1 MKLTYF
7 TLRGWFHHPL
17 NNPRAVLL
25 AAALVLTSS
34 CKKPADPHAEHQM
47 HAGQASG
54 SPEHVHPAQGEPQ
67 ASVPSGASL
76 YQFHDMF
83 TDQNGKQMMLH
94 QMEGKYVVVA
104 MFYATCTAI
113 CPRIAAEMLRLEKS
127 LSSAQRDKTRFVLI
141 SFDHER
147 DNPAALQKFITKM
160 RLTDSFTLLT
170 GKPDAIR
177 EVAAA
182 LGVNYKK
189 LDPSTG
195 LSKRETDDGRRAGDY
210 EYSHSSLFSLLS
222 PKGEIIL
229 QHAGLSVNIDAF
241 KAKIEK

>member
-1 MKLTYF
+1 MSINFPLFLSLFTITAIRGGRLLLPLYALKL
-7 TLRGWFHHPL
+7 
-17 NNPRAVLL
+17 N
-25 AAALVLTSS
+25 
-34 CKKPADPHAEHQM
+34 ADPFTVGLIAATFSALPM
-47 HAGQASG
+47 MLSVSAGQA
-54 SPEHVHPAQGEPQ
+54 
-67 ASVPSGASL
+67 SGASL

-113 CPRIAAEMLRLEKS
+113 CPRIAAEMLRLEKN
-127 LSSAQRDKTRFVLI
+127 LSSSQRANTRFVMI

-147 DNPAALQKFITKM
+147 DNPAALQKFISKM

-189 LDPSTG
+189 LD
-195 LSKRETDDGRRAGDY
+195 DG
-210 EYSHSSLFSLLS
+210 EYSHSSLFTLLS
-222 PKGEIIL
+222 PKGEIVL
-229 QHAGLSVNIDAF
+229 QHAGLSVNVESF
-241 KAKIEK
+241 KAKIGQ

>member
-1 MKLTYF
+1 MKKNISLII
-7 TLRGWFHHPL
+7 
-17 NNPRAVLL
+17 AV
-25 AAALVLTSS
+25 AAATAMIS
-34 CKKPADPHAEHQM
+34 CKKPVDPHAEHQM

-54 SPEHVHPAQGEPQ
+54 SPGHVHPAQGEPA

-113 CPRIAAEMLRLEKS
+113 CPRIAAEMLRLEKN
-127 LSSAQRDKTRFVLI
+127 LSSSQRAKTRFVMI

-189 LDPSTG
+189 LD
-195 LSKRETDDGRRAGDY
+195 DG
-210 EYSHSSLFSLLS
+210 EYSHSSLFTLLS

>member
-7 TLRGWFHHPL
+7 ILRGWLPFALRTQRHPL
-17 NNPRAVLL
+17 NNPRALLL
-25 AAALVLTSS
+25 AAALVLTSG
-34 CKKPADPHAEHQM
+34 CKKTVDPHADHQM
-47 HAGQASG
+47 TAGQA
-54 SPEHVHPAQGEPQ
+54 
-67 ASVPSGASL
+67 SGASL

-94 QMEGKYVVVA
+94 QMESKYVVVA

-113 CPRIAAEMLRLEKS
+113 CPRIAAEMLRLEKN
-127 LSSAQRDKTRFVLI
+127 LSSSQRANTRFVMI

-160 RLTDSFTLLT
+160 KLTDSFTLLT

-189 LDPSTG
+189 LD
-195 LSKRETDDGRRAGDY
+195 DG
-210 EYSHSSLFSLLS
+210 EYSHSSLFTLLS
-222 PKGEIIL
+222 PKGEIVL
-229 QHAGLSVNIDAF
+229 QHAGLSVNVESF
-241 KAKIEK
+241 KAKIGK

>member
-1 MKLTYF
+1 MKIQMKLMMI
-7 TLRGWFHHPL
+7 
-17 NNPRAVLL
+17 
-25 AAALVLTSS
+25 AATAAIIIS
-34 CKKPADPHAEHQM
+34 CKKPVDPHAEHQM
-47 HAGQASG
+47 HAGQA
-54 SPEHVHPAQGEPQ
+54 
-67 ASVPSGASL
+67 SGASL

-127 LSSAQRDKTRFVLI
+127 LSSAQRANTRFVMI

-189 LDPSTG
+189 LD
-195 LSKRETDDGRRAGDY
+195 DG
-210 EYSHSSLFSLLS
+210 EYSHSSLFTLLS

>member
-7 TLRGWFHHPL
+7 ILRRWLHHPL
-17 NNPRAVLL
+17 NNPRALLL
-25 AAALVLTSS
+25 AAAFLLTSS
-34 CKKPADPHAEHQM
+34 CKKPVDPHAEHQM
-47 HAGQASG
+47 SAGQA
-54 SPEHVHPAQGEPQ
+54 
-67 ASVPSGASL
+67 SGASL

-127 LSSAQRDKTRFVLI
+127 LSAAQRANTRFVLI

-147 DNPAALQKFITKM
+147 DNPAALTKFIAKM
-160 RLTDSFTLLT
+160 KLTDSFTLLT
-170 GKPDAIR
+170 GKPDSIR

-182 LGVNYKK
+182 LGINYKK
-189 LDPSTG
+189 LD
-195 LSKRETDDGRRAGDY
+195 DG
-210 EYSHSSLFSLLS
+210 EYSHSSLFTLLS

-229 QHAGLSVNIDAF
+229 QHAGLSVNIESF
-241 KAKIEK
+241 KAKIER

>member
-7 TLRGWFHHPL
+7 ILRGWLHHPL
-17 NNPRAVLL
+17 NNPRVWLL

-34 CKKPADPHAEHQM
+34 PKKTVDPHAEHQM
-47 HAGQASG
+47 SAGQA
-54 SPEHVHPAQGEPQ
+54 
-67 ASVPSGASL
+67 SGASL

-104 MFYATCTAI
+104 MSYATCTAI
-113 CPRIAAEMLRLEKS
+113 CPRIAAEMLRLEKN
-127 LSSAQRDKTRFVLI
+127 LSSSQRANTRFVMI
-141 SFDHER
+141 SLTHER
-147 DNPAALQKFITKM
+147 DNPAALQKFISKM

-189 LDPSTG
+189 LD
-195 LSKRETDDGRRAGDY
+195 DG
-210 EYSHSSLFSLLS
+210 EYSHSSLFYSAFAQR
-222 PKGEIIL
+222 GNRWAARRFERQCRIL
-229 QHAGLSVNIDAF
+229 
-241 KAKIEK
+241 